1 MLIVI
6 LSKINIP
13 TKLKEKKMSEVKGGK
28 RGLGVETANKIF
40 EKSPYLLVKE
50 NGIIHV
56 KNNEDKL
63 FHSNISVT
71 DACIWIVES
80 LLIGEK

>member
-1 MLIVI
+1 
-6 LSKINIP
+6 
-13 TKLKEKKMSEVKGGK
+13 MSGFK

-40 EKSPYLLVKE
+40 EKTSYLLVKE

-56 KNNEDKL
+56 KDKEGGL
-63 FHSNISVT
+63 LHSNISVT
-71 DACIWIVES
+71 DACTWIVES